1 MKLTI
6 AAVLTWLTAIPVA
19 SVTTPQRA
27 ISLHPGETAMFR
39 FENGQAVLEQRG
51 PAEPMSKFDAYVAWR
66 AQNEQVPP
74 GVKVMPPSFIMKGEA
89 VPEPPSLL
97 PDRVQLTFRAIPGPD
112 PTSRNASVL
121 VLENG
126 YSLKVSYHAVMHAN
140 GNARPTEVCEI
151 APSHPGL
158 EYWPYPL
165 DELEISDLQLEPAD
179 GQINC
184 R

>member
-1 MKLTI
+1 MKLII
-6 AAVLTWLTAIPVA
+6 AAVLAWLTAVPVT
-19 SVTTPQRA
+19 SVNVSQRA
-27 ISLHPGETAMFR
+27 IPLHHGETATFR
-39 FENGQAVLEQRG
+39 FENGQAILEQRG

-89 VPEPPSLL
+89 VPEPPSLT
-97 PDRVQLTFRAIPGPD
+97 PDRVQFTLRAIPGAD
-112 PTSRNASVL
+112 ATSRNGSVL
-121 VLENG
+121 IVRNG

-151 APSHPGL
+151 APNHPGL
-158 EYWPYPL
+158 EYWPYAI
-165 DELEISDLQLEPAD
+165 DELEISDLQLESAD